1 MVVQN
6 KPTVLGVEFGSTRIK
21 AVMLDDEHNIIATS
35 DYSWQAELENGIW
48 TYKLLDV
55 WKGFK
60 AVLESLPQRDRVGSV
75 GVSGM
80 MHGYLAFDK
89 DWNLLVD
96 FRTWQ
101 NTITEKASNEL
112 SERFG
117 TNIPQRWSI
126 AHFYQAILN
135 GEEHVDEVAHI
146 TTLSGYVHFM
156 LTGCN
161 VVGIGEA
168 SGMFPVDSESLD
180 YDKKLLSLFDELLH
194 ERKIDKDIQS
204 LLPRVLTAGEY
215 AGSLTE
221 QGNARINNLLEVGLR
236 FAPPEGDAGTGM
248 VATNSVAP
256 FTGNVSAGTS
266 IFSMVVLDKAL
277 RKNYREI
284 DIVATP
290 TGKPVAMI
298 HCNNCTRD
306 INDWIE
312 VLRQTAVLFGANPDT
327 NELFTKLYMA
337 SLEGDAD
344 CGGIVAYNYVAGEE
358 LTKLNEG
365 RPLVV
370 RRPNSIFTV
379 NNFIKAHLYSAFTTL
394 KIGMEILEHEGVE
407 IKSMVGHGGLFKTP
421 GVAQSYLA
429 AACDTPVTCM
439 SMAGE
444 GGPYG
449 MALLTAFMEWREEK
463 ERLEQYLEKR
473 VFSVTEIVVARPK
486 KADVEGFQKYME
498 NFKKCLVLEKTA
510 VSVLP
515 NM

>member
-1 MVVQN
+1 MG
-6 KPTVLGVEFGSTRIK
+6 KKTTVLGVEFGSTRIK
-21 AVMLDDEHNIIATS
+21 AVMLDDEHNIVATS
-35 DYSWQAELENGIW
+35 EYKWQAEQEDGIW
-48 TYKLLDV
+48 TYKLSDV
-55 WKGFK
+55 WKGLNSLLK
-60 AVLESLPQRDRVGSV
+60 DLPQSGSMCSV
-75 GVSGM
+75 GISGM

-89 DWNLLVD
+89 DWNLLVN

-101 NTITEKASNEL
+101 NTITEEASNEL
-112 SERFG
+112 SELFG

-135 GEEHVDEVAHI
+135 GEEHVKEVAHI
-146 TTLSGYVHFM
+146 TTLSGYVHYM

-161 VVGIGEA
+161 VIGIGEA
-168 SGMFPVDSESLD
+168 SGMFPIDSETLN
-180 YDKKLLSLFDELLH
+180 YDEKMLSLFNELLQKK
-194 ERKIDKDIQS
+194 KIEKDITS
-204 LLPRVLTAGEY
+204 LMPQVLTAGQY
-215 AGSLTE
+215 AGCLTA
-221 QGNARINNLLEVGLR
+221 QGAARVNNLLTQGLR

-256 FTGNVSAGTS
+256 FTANVSAGTS

-277 RKNYREI
+277 CKNYREI
-284 DIVATP
+284 DIVTTP
-290 TGKPVAMI
+290 TGKPVAMV

-306 INDWIE
+306 LNEWIE
-312 VLRQTAVLFGANPDT
+312 VLRQAAVLLGANPNT

-365 RPLVV
+365 RPLIV
-370 RRPNSIFTV
+370 RRSNSRFTV
-379 NNFIKAHLYSAFTTL
+379 NNFIRAHLYSAFATL
-394 KIGMEILEHEGVE
+394 KIGLEVLAQEGVRVNS
-407 IKSMVGHGGLFKTP
+407 IVGHGGLFKTP
-421 GVAQSYLA
+421 GVAQYYLA
-429 AACDTPVTCM
+429 AACNAPVTCM

-449 MALLTAFMEWREEK
+449 MALLTAYMEWQDEGET
-463 ERLEQYLEKR
+463 LEQYLDKK
-473 VFSVTEIVVARPK
+473 VFRNAEAITAYPRTPDIK
-486 KADVEGFQKYME
+486 GFQKYMKD
-498 NFKKCLVLEKTA
+498 FKKCLTVERAA